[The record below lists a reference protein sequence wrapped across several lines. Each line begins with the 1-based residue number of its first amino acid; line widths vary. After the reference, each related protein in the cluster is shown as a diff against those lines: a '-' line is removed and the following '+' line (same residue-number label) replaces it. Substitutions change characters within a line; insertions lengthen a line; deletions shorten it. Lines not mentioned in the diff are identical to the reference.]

1 MVNFNKIEKT
11 NFFKGLCEGAEE
23 CCRVNKGIKKNIV
36 SMDRK
41 TILDYFAKF
50 IYKELGIV
58 YGEEVYY
65 QLETRLNNIV
75 SQLDYPSL
83 DDFYNQTISGLP
95 SSHLNKLL
103 DIATNNETSFFRDEP
118 VFTSLFEVFRAY
130 FSDPGA
136 RFPYKIWCAASSTG
150 QEPYSVAIL
159 LEEVME
165 LTGRGSFEMKATDI
179 SEKVLNYAS
188 DGVYTSME
196 VGRGLNENR
205 LNRYFES
212 AGHHSSSDKW
222 KIKDEIKSKVQ
233 FSKQNLLNN
242 LSFSGPF
249 DMILCRN
256 VLLYQ
261 DIPHK
266 KEIVEKMRSL
276 MTQDGILVL
285 GGGENMLGV
294 SDMYEPVVIAG
305 STFFQPAKY

>member
-1 MVNFNKIEKT
+1 
-11 NFFKGLCEGAEE
+11 
-23 CCRVNKGIKKNIV
+23 
-36 SMDRK
+36 MDRK

-103 DIATNNETSFFRDEP
+103 DIATNNETSFFRDGP
-118 VFTSLFEVFRAY
+118 VFTSLFEVFRSY

-150 QEPYSVAIL
+150 QEPYSAAIL
-159 LEEVME
+159 LDEVIE

-179 SEKVLNYAS
+179 SEKVLSYAS
-188 DGVYTSME
+188 EGIYTSME
-196 VGRGLNENR
+196 VGRGLNANR
-205 LNRYFES
+205 LKRYFEP
-212 AGHHSSSDKW
+212 AGHHASSEKW
-222 KIKDEIKSKVQ
+222 KIKDKIKSKVQ
-233 FSKQNLLNN
+233 FSKQNLLKS
-242 LSFSGPF
+242 LSLSGPF

-266 KEIVEKMRSL
+266 KEIVEKMRPL
-276 MTQDGILVL
+276 MDQESILVL

-305 STFFQPAKY
+305 STFFQPAKYL